1 MAPEKPFSN
10 ALPVEPE
17 AVETYEFD
25 RDGGIPNS
33 PMPLVVYRRVAP
45 SADDLALYFEALFAR
60 HGWTNTWRDG
70 IYDFDHFHSNTHEVL
85 GIAHGRARV
94 RFGGAGG
101 RSLEL
106 GRGNVA
112 CLPAGTGHCCEAA
125 SADLL
130 VIGATPDARSFD
142 IRRGDLAEYAEVCA
156 NLRRV
161 PLPRQGSGRRRERPL
176 DQTMAAYRAGA
187 GVSGWVLRWDGPG

>member
-10 ALPVEPE
+10 ASPVEPE

-33 PMPLVVYRRVAP
+33 PMPLVVYRRAAP
-45 SADDLALYFEALFAR
+45 PADDLAGYFEALFAR
-60 HGWTNTWRDG
+60 HGWTNAWRDG
-70 IYDFDHFHSNTHEVL
+70 IFDFQHFHSNTHEVL
-85 GIAHGRARV
+85 GIARGRARV

-106 GRGNVA
+106 GRGDVA
-112 CLPAGTGHCCEAA
+112 SLPAGTGHCCEEA

-130 VIGATPDARSFD
+130 VIGAYPDGRSFD

-161 PLPRQGSGRRRERPL
+161 PLPRQDPVGGESGPL
-176 DQTMAAYRAGA
+176 IKLWRHTEP
-187 GVSGWVLRWDGPG
+187 GPG